1 MCRRSRFSRTARA
14 ASSNCNGSDD
24 RSTRDST
31 SALRHTSASM
41 TSLMWC
47 HSRHSRAN
55 KGANASAVTERTA
68 NRVAE
73 FMQKFL
79 HAVTFYTSILGVSD
93 NHDRVQVAG
102 TSWQRSGRASPVA
115 PRAVRRPAARG
126 EPAADRMGRAR
137 LSHLAAV
144 AKCVCVHPALRDAAA
159 AWGTLEQVMAAS

>member
-41 TSLMWC
+41 TGLFAQLCLLW
-47 HSRHSRAN
+47 HHI
-55 KGANASAVTERTA
+55 KGANASAVTERTV

-93 NHDRVQVAG
+93 NHDGVPGCRLHLGKEADARRQSRPELSGAPLQGANPRRTVWDERGYRISPRLPSAFAFTRHYEMPQ
-102 TSWQRSGRASPVA
+102 QRGAHWSR
-115 PRAVRRPAARG
+115 
-126 EPAADRMGRAR
+126 
-137 LSHLAAV
+137 
-144 AKCVCVHPALRDAAA
+144 
-159 AWGTLEQVMAAS
+159 